1 MTIAAILA
9 DLRETH
15 RWPEEA
21 EVELVIA
28 EGDYAQVSEMLA
40 YTACTDNR
48 LARKCSALKPKRSG
62 TR

>member
-1 MTIAAILA
+1 
-9 DLRETH
+9 
-15 RWPEEA
+15 
-21 EVELVIA
+21 VIA